1 MRNNPL
7 ASIFAVSFFYSI
19 HMALVSYINSS
30 MLSEYVSANMVSV
43 LFATG
48 SALSI
53 IVMLYAPRLMQR
65 FSTIRVS
72 VTIFVFSA
80 VLLWVLGT
88 TLIQPLLLI
97 AFVLYLALNACVFY
111 TLDIFIEHYSTDSDT
126 GKIRGLALTINNL
139 GWISMPVVAGIIS
152 TRYGFSSIYLLAAL
166 VTCIAATILAI
177 SQRNFKEA
185 LVVNTPNLT
194 LAFSLVKNN
203 SALRRII
210 SINFLL
216 QFFYSWMI
224 LYVPLYLVQT
234 LGFSWTS
241 IGGIFS
247 LMLIPFVLFQYPA
260 GRIADKWFGEKEM
273 IIMGLVIMAGTVT
286 TLALVK
292 APSIVVVA
300 IILFGTRVGASIVEV
315 LADSYFFKQVTAE
328 DKSVIGFYRTMQPF
342 AYIVGPIAGAFL
354 LFVMPYTGLFLV
366 LGGILI
372 IGALYT
378 TRLIDTR

>member
-7 ASIFAVSFFYSI
+7 ASVFTVSFFYSI

-53 IVMLYAPRLMQR
+53 ILMLYAPRLMQR
-65 FSTIRVS
+65 FATIRVS
-72 VTIFVFSA
+72 LSVFILSA
-80 VLLWVLGT
+80 ILLWILGT

-111 TLDIFIEHYSTDSDT
+111 TLDIFIEHYSTDNDT

-139 GWISMPVVAGIIS
+139 GWISMPVIAGIIS

-166 VTCIAATILAI
+166 VTCIAATILTI

-273 IIMGLVIMAGTVT
+273 IIMGLLIMAGTVA

-292 APSIVVVA
+292 APTIVVVA

-328 DKSVIGFYRTMQPF
+328 DKGVISFYRTMQPF

-354 LFVMPYTGLFLV
+354 LFVMPYTGLFLL
-366 LGGILI
+366 LGVILVV
-372 IGALYT
+372 GALYT
-378 TRLIDTR
+378 RRLIDTR